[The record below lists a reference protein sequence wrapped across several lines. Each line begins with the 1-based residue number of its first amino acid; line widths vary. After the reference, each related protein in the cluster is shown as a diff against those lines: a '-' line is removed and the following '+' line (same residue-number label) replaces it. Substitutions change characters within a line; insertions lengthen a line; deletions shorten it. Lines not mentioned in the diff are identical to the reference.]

1 MEQVL
6 RKGTDLVRKEFV
18 QATLDSREVAEML
31 GKDHSELLKE
41 IEGRKDG
48 KNVGLIPVLTKG
60 NFHLVNYFIE
70 DCYKDKK
77 GQRRKCYQ
85 ITKMGC
91 ELIGNKQQGEK
102 GILFTAK
109 YVERFNEMEKSLNEP
124 KSSLD
129 LLELQVKS
137 LKEVKGEVQ
146 EVRNEL
152 EEFKEDLPLIGS
164 EPEELQS
171 AVQSAGTKAL
181 GGYDCPAYK
190 DKKLR
195 AKVFQSVWKYVK
207 DQFNVRKYK
216 AIKRKHLSK
225 AKEIAGNYTAPFY
238 LQEEI
243 DILNNQGKLDV

>member
-1 MEQVL
+1 MNQI
-6 RKGTDLVRKEFV
+6 RKGTNLARK
-18 QATLDSREVAEML
+18 QLIQSTIDSREVAEML
-31 GKDHSELLKE
+31 GKEHSDLLKE
-41 IEGRKDG
+41 IEGRKDR
-48 KNVGLIPVLTKG
+48 KNVGIIPVLTKG

-109 YVERFNEMEKSLNEP
+109 YVERFNQMKNTLNKP

-129 LLELQVKS
+129 LLELQVKA

-164 EPEELQS
+164 EPEELQ
-171 AVQSAGTKAL
+171 AVVRSVGTRAL
-181 GGYDCPAYK
+181 GGYKSPAYC
-190 DKKLR
+190 DKSIST
-195 AKVFQSVWKYVK
+195 KVYKSVWKYIK
-207 DQFNVRKYK
+207 DQFNVKKYK
-216 AIKRKHLSK
+216 SIKRKYLEK
-225 AKEIAGNYTAPFY
+225 AKELAESYEAPFY

-243 DILNNQGKLDV
+243 DMLNNQGKLDV

>member
-6 RKGTDLVRKEFV
+6 RKGTDLVRK
-18 QATLDSREVAEML
+18 QAIKTIDSREVAEML

-48 KNVGLIPVLTKG
+48 KNVGLIPVLTRG

-109 YVERFNEMEKSLNEP
+109 YVERFNEMEKSLSEP

-129 LLELQVKS
+129 LLELQVKA
-137 LKEVKGEVQ
+137 LKEVEQKVENVDKKF
-146 EVRNEL
+146 NEL
-152 EEFKEDLPLIGS
+152 PLFT
-164 EPEELQS
+164 
-171 AVQSAGTKAL
+171 ADAKAL
-181 GGYDCPAYK
+181 KKLVNRIVVPLLGGKKSNAYK
-190 DKKLR
+190 PLSK
-195 AKVFQSVWKYVK
+195 KVFSDLYGQVHREFGVSCC
-207 DQFNVRKYK
+207 DE
-216 AIKRKHLSK
+216 IKRKDLEF
-225 AKEIAGNYTAPFY
+225 AKELISDYRLPKALKN
-238 LQEEI
+238 EI
-243 DILNNQGKLDV
+243 ESLNNQISFDEGDN